1 MNRLAKLFTL
11 ISLFWLAGCEN
22 SLVVKG
28 TFPTPLIDKLP
39 HTLGVY
45 YEPEFA
51 QYVYKE
57 ESQDRSMW
65 TITAGPAQVEVLSKV
80 LPEMFTSVIPVT
92 ALPSVENPSQAELIF
107 SPRIDEFQY
116 ALPRET
122 KVNVFEIWIKY
133 NMRIYNATGQ
143 LLADWLMTA
152 YGKTPTVFM
161 TSKEDA
167 MNEAAVVALRDMGAT
182 LSLRLPEVPEI
193 KAWLVDHKPNPL
205 SDPNAPLTQ
214 ETDAPP
220 ASASL
225 SSSLTGSQPE
235 EGQQP

>member
-1 MNRLAKLFTL
+1 MNRTAKIFTL
-11 ISLFWLAGCEN
+11 ISLIWLAGCEN

-28 TFPTPLIDKLP
+28 NFPAPMIDKLP

-45 YEPEFA
+45 YEPEFSE
-51 QYVYKE
+51 YIYKE
-57 ESQDRSMW
+57 KSEDRSMW
-65 TITAGPAQVEVLSKV
+65 TITAGPAQVDVLSKV
-80 LPEMFTSVIPVT
+80 LPKMFTSVIPVN
-92 ALPSVENPSQAELIF
+92 ALPSPENPSQAELIF

-133 NMRIYNATGQ
+133 NMRIYNAAGQ

-152 YGKTPTVFM
+152 YGKTPTAFM
-161 TSKEDA
+161 TSKEEA
-167 MNEAAVVALRDMGAT
+167 VNEAAVMALRDMGAT

-214 ETDAPP
+214 DPDAPP

-225 SSSLTGSQPE
+225 SKALTGTHSE
-235 EGQQP
+235 EGF

>member
-1 MNRLAKLFTL
+1 MNQTAKIFTL
-11 ISLFWLAGCEN
+11 ISLLWLAGCEN

-28 TFPTPLIDKLP
+28 NFPTPMIDKLP

-57 ESQDRSMW
+57 ESEDRSMW
-65 TITAGPAQVEVLSKV
+65 TITAGPAQVDVLSKV
-80 LPEMFTSVIPVT
+80 LPKMFTHVIPVN
-92 ALPSVENPSQAELIF
+92 ALPSAENPSQAELIF

-152 YGKTPTVFM
+152 YGKTPTAFM

-167 MNEAAVVALRDMGAT
+167 VNEAAVMALRDMGAT

-214 ETDAPP
+214 DPDAPP

-225 SSSLTGSQPE
+225 SKALTGTYSE
-235 EGQQP
+235 EGL